1 MLMHLQSQSI
11 RDFCLIIEI
20 GEANNFVFF
29 MVEVMQDER
38 KRVNTNYFMY
48 QYDILPCCLDNIEN
62 EQISITK
69 RKWETGFSVQIF
81 NVFTASGSERLQ
93 TTIETL
99 RRDDIILSLFLC
111 LEFLFYLE
119 ISGFGHICA
128 KFSSSSSLIVNIHGK
143 CLRNGQKY

>member
-1 MLMHLQSQSI
+1 MVSMLMHLQSQSI

-69 RKWETGFSVQIF
+69 RK
-81 NVFTASGSERLQ
+81 
-93 TTIETL
+93 
-99 RRDDIILSLFLC
+99 
-111 LEFLFYLE
+111 
-119 ISGFGHICA
+119 
-128 KFSSSSSLIVNIHGK
+128 
-143 CLRNGQKY
+143 

>member
-69 RKWETGFSVQIF
+69 RK
-81 NVFTASGSERLQ
+81 
-93 TTIETL
+93 
-99 RRDDIILSLFLC
+99 
-111 LEFLFYLE
+111 
-119 ISGFGHICA
+119 
-128 KFSSSSSLIVNIHGK
+128 
-143 CLRNGQKY
+143 